1 MKRIV
6 EVTCSLKDANE
17 VIEKLVKGEGRDTK
31 DLLVTIPIEIED
43 KREVYEA
50 LVNNPKILQW
60 EVIQTEDISAEQ
72 INPKFEDIPTD
83 EEPREDIGRA
93 IILTRPVDLY
103 KFIYLLSNI
112 FIEYPALIPLT
123 KTWETKYYSKL
134 SNLSLNLD
142 ENFLNK
148 CQVIL
153 DLIVGETVDRTGEI
167 AKMVY
172 DKLKSYWKKESGESD
187 PNPGSYCK
195 KAINDLLEDRK
206 NG

>member
-17 VIEKLVKGEGRDTK
+17 VIEGLVKEEGRDTK

-60 EVIQTEDISAEQ
+60 EVIQPEDISAEQ
-72 INPKFEDIPTD
+72 VSPKVEDIPTD

-103 KFIYLLSNI
+103 KFIYLLSEI
-112 FIEYPALIPLT
+112 FIETPALLPLT

-134 SNLSLNLD
+134 SNLSLKLD
-142 ENFLNK
+142 ENLLNK

-153 DLIVGETVDRTGEI
+153 DLIVGETIDRTGEI
-167 AKMVY
+167 AMIVY
-172 DKLKSYWKKESGESD
+172 NKLRGYQKESSGESEA
-187 PNPGSYCK
+187 NPGSYCK
-195 KAINDLLEDRK
+195 KAINDLLDDRK